1 MSGGSLD
8 YICFRIEEIA
18 PKVPDRELRNMT
30 FDFAKLLHDLE
41 WYLSSDTSEEDWKE
55 ARDNFKKKWF
65 GKRDERLQAIIE
77 ESVEELKSELLEMIG
92 SEAKR

>member
-18 PKVPDRELRNMT
+18 PKVPDRELRKMT
-30 FDFAKLLHDLE
+30 FDFAELLHDLE
-41 WYLSSDTSEEDWKE
+41 WYLSCDTSEKDWNA
-55 ARDNFKKKWF
+55 ARDKFKKKWF
-65 GKRDERLQAIIE
+65 GNRDERLQAIIE
-77 ESVEELKSELLEMIG
+77 ESVDELKSELLEMIG